1 MDQLHNGVAFLVAL
15 LLAALVVG
23 ILAERT
29 KVPYTVALLL
39 ASLPLYFA
47 RETILFGP
55 WLLLVFL
62 PALIF
67 EAAWNLDRA
76 ALGRTWPAI
85 AMLAV
90 PGVAFTAGVV
100 GFGLVALHQMA
111 LAPALLLGIILSAT
125 DPVAVIATFKRLAVP
140 PDLATIV
147 EGESLFNDGAA
158 VVLYGVAL
166 TAFGLS
172 ATGGASARPG
182 ALIEGAVALAG
193 ALGGLLLGTFTAFVV
208 SQAMRL
214 VADAMLQVVASIVT
228 AYGAY
233 LLAETLHCSG
243 IFAAIAAG
251 IALRA
256 FGSAR
261 PADVDED
268 IAGFWGVA
276 AFIANSLVFLLMGL
290 RIELPRIV
298 HEPALVASTLGLL
311 LVSRLAL
318 AYAGLPLVRIAG
330 ENIRWRHVVAASGLR
345 GALSLALAVS
355 LPAEVPMRP
364 QILDAVF
371 GAVCIT
377 LVAQGLAIGP
387 LVARLRLSEASTT

>member
-23 ILAERT
+23 IVAERT
-29 KVPYTVALLL
+29 RVPYTVALLV
-39 ASLPLYFA
+39 ASLPLYYVHA
-47 RETILFGP
+47 TTSFGP

-67 EAAWNLDRA
+67 EAAWNLDRG

-85 AMLAV
+85 AMLSV
-90 PGVAFTAGVV
+90 PGVALTAGIV
-100 GFGLVALHQMA
+100 GFGLFALGQMP

-125 DPVAVIATFKRLAVP
+125 DPVAVIATFRRLAVP
-140 PDLATIV
+140 TDLATIV

-166 TAFGLS
+166 S
-172 ATGGASARPG
+172 ALGISVGPSAWHPSAVLEG
-182 ALIEGAVALAG
+182 EIALIGS
-193 ALGGLLLGTFTAFVV
+193 LGGLVVGTLTGFLVAQT
-208 SQAMRL
+208 MRL
-214 VADAMLQVVASIVT
+214 VSDSMLQIVASIIA

-233 LLAETLHCSG
+233 LLAETLHGSG

-256 FGSAR
+256 FGQPRAEE
-261 PADVDED
+261 VDRD
-268 IAGFWGVA
+268 IGRFWGVA

-298 HEPALVASTLGLL
+298 HEPVLVASTLALL

-318 AYAGLPLVRIAG
+318 AYLGLPLVRIAG
-330 ENIRWRHVVAASGLR
+330 EDLAWRHVVAASGLR

-355 LPAEVPMRP
+355 LPAETPLRP
-364 QILDAVF
+364 QIVDAVF

-387 LVARLRLSEASTT
+387 LVSRLKLRAPATA

>member
-15 LLAALVVG
+15 LIAALVVG
-23 ILAERT
+23 IVAERT

-47 RETILFGP
+47 HVSISFGP

-76 ALGRTWPAI
+76 ALARTWPAI

-90 PGVAFTAGVV
+90 PGVVFTAAVV
-100 GFGLVALHQMA
+100 GCGLFALGEMP

-125 DPVAVIATFKRLAVP
+125 DPIAVIATFRRLAVP
-140 PDLATIV
+140 TDLTTIV

-166 TAFGLS
+166 STLGIAG
-172 ATGGASARPG
+172 AGGAHPSAAAEG
-182 ALIEGAVALAG
+182 ALALGG
-193 ALGGLLLGTFTAFVV
+193 ALGGLAIGTLVAFLV

-214 VADAMLQVVASIVT
+214 VAESMLQITASIVV

-251 IALRA
+251 IALRG
-256 FGSAR
+256 FGNAR
-261 PADVDED
+261 APDIDSDV
-268 IAGFWGVA
+268 ARFWEVA

-298 HEPALVASTLGLL
+298 HEPVLVASTLGLL
-311 LVSRLAL
+311 LLSRLGL
-318 AYAGLPLVRIAG
+318 AYVGLPLVRVAG
-330 ENIRWRHVVAASGLR
+330 ERLAWRHVVAASGLR

-355 LPAEVPMRP
+355 LPADVPLRP
-364 QILDAVF
+364 QIVDAVF

-377 LVAQGLAIGP
+377 LIAQGLAIGP
-387 LVARLRLSEASTT
+387 LVARLRLRSLATP